1 MTPPQARQLTL
12 DGVDGSAPLERSTQP
27 KEGRAPERERKPTV
41 ETTPAPRGAAGR
53 VPGATPGRV
62 RWSRDGGGANGRGE
76 TAPDLGLV
84 GVAPPRSLLTAD
96 QVAVKLGM
104 DKEWIWEQ
112 SRRGRIPTIR
122 LGRFYRYR
130 EDAID
135 AWLASIERG
144 SVQQSVKD

>member
-12 DGVDGSAPLERSTQP
+12 GEVDGSAPLGRSTEQREDRAS
-27 KEGRAPERERKPTV
+27 EGERKPV
-41 ETTPAPRGAAGR
+41 AETKPSPRRAAGR
-53 VPGATPGRV
+53 VPEATPRRV
-62 RWSRDGGGANGRGE
+62 RGSREGGRANGRGE
-76 TAPDLGLV
+76 TAPDLGSV
-84 GVAPPRSLLTAD
+84 GVAAQRSLLTAD

-144 SVQQSVKD
+144 SVQLFVQD

>member
-12 DGVDGSAPLERSTQP
+12 DEVDGSAPLGRSTEQRA
-27 KEGRAPERERKPTV
+27 EDRAPEGERKPV
-41 ETTPAPRGAAGR
+41 AEAQPSPRRAAGR
-53 VPGATPGRV
+53 IPDATAGRV
-62 RWSRDGGGANGRGE
+62 RGSRAGRRATRGG
-76 TAPDLGLV
+76 TAPDLGFV
-84 GVAPPRSLLTAD
+84 GVAPQRSLLTAD

-112 SRRGRIPTIR
+112 SRRDRIPTIR

-135 AWLASIERG
+135 AWLASMERG
-144 SVQQSVKD
+144 SVRPPIQE